1 MVKSFGCPVEWE
13 DFWALNQS
21 MGDATQAQLGG
32 MKLGGATWPERPV
45 VADAPPPLGLV
56 EQLRA
61 VYGNE
66 LVGLRHDGNGW
77 VATVAMAHTGDGSVF
92 TGSAGSATDHCGK
105 MPKAAIDASC
115 FSSDMCHAT
124 AEQVA
129 AVADAYE
136 AEVRSRR
143 DAKAIAPFRAL
154 LDACVLPALVE
165 AWKARNPHA
174 TAVVDPSQGWAVVCL
189 GLGPWK
195 GTSRLWWAGGEAY
208 GARAE
213 ALLEAAWAEAS
224 DAVARGWKP
233 EGRHGR

>member
-1 MVKSFGCPVEWE
+1 MGFFHHRCQCVIERAQLGSASNYARCDSLGR
-13 DFWALNQS
+13 FWALADCYHCD
-21 MGDATQAQLGG
+21 GKGELPQALHWHP
-32 MKLGGATWPERPV
+32 TC
-45 VADAPPPLGLV
+45 D
-56 EQLRA
+56 
-61 VYGNE
+61 
-66 LVGLRHDGNGW
+66 
-77 VATVAMAHTGDGSVF
+77 T
-92 TGSAGSATDHCGK
+92 
-105 MPKAAIDASC
+105 KAAFTAPATSPGIDASY

-136 AEVRSRR
+136 VEVKSRR
-143 DAKAIAPFRAL
+143 DAKAIAPLRAL

-195 GTSRLWWAGGEAY
+195 GASRLWWAGGEAY

-213 ALLEAAWAEAS
+213 ALLDAAWAEAS

-233 EGRHGR
+233 EGRR